1 MVHQRKKIKLKNK
14 IDAYNKWVLLR
25 IEKLDVNKLL
35 KIMIDHAYQ
44 KVVVKKPANSSE
56 FAKQLSE
63 APKKLKSLLPP
74 NKNVTKIDPASRK
87 LSMTNVRR
95 STMSQKNRAI
105 EEMNDYLLKRKNI
118 KGVKKQNTKK

>member
-1 MVHQRKKIKLKNK
+1 MGAIENREAIRQQAIKNN
-14 IDAYNKWVLLR
+14 DRPR
-25 IEKLDVNKLL
+25 IPKSGR
-35 KIMIDHAYQ
+35 
-44 KVVVKKPANSSE
+44 KKPANSSE
-56 FAKQLSE
+56 FAKRLSE

-95 STMSQKNRAI
+95 STMSQKNRMI

-118 KGVKKQNTKK
+118 KGVKKQKTKK

>member
-1 MVHQRKKIKLKNK
+1 MGAIENREARRQQAIKNN
-14 IDAYNKWVLLR
+14 DRPR
-25 IEKLDVNKLL
+25 IPKSGR
-35 KIMIDHAYQ
+35 
-44 KVVVKKPANSSE
+44 KKPANSSE

-95 STMSQKNRAI
+95 LTMSQKNRAI